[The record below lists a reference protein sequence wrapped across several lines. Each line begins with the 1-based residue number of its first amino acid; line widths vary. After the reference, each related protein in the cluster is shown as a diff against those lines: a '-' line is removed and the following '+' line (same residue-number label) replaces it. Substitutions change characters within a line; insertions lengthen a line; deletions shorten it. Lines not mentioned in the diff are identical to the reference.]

1 MEQCCHKCT
10 RHLQTQVC
18 RQRNYRNRSIVL
30 CAGLTDVHII
40 SKGLFFCGKVSA
52 KSLNKNL
59 VTYTGTVV
67 GSKMKFSRLTASCI
81 YTYMSCIFFHS
92 TIFSKLTIRFSNTG
106 IQTHALANK
115 HESTLQMSQIRQTC
129 PKLQYFLPLLQ
140 LFYLK
145 NLQQRGYETFAN
157 QRVACF
163 LKQTQ
168 NVRG

>member
-81 YTYMSCIFFHS
+81 YTCICLVYFFIQLYFQSCKQWTELVDWLTSMNQLYRCHKFVKPVRNYNTFYHFYNFS
-92 TIFSKLTIRFSNTG
+92 T
-106 IQTHALANK
+106 
-115 HESTLQMSQIRQTC
+115 
-129 PKLQYFLPLLQ
+129 
-140 LFYLK
+140 
-145 NLQQRGYETFAN
+145 
-157 QRVACF
+157 
-163 LKQTQ
+163 
-168 NVRG
+168 